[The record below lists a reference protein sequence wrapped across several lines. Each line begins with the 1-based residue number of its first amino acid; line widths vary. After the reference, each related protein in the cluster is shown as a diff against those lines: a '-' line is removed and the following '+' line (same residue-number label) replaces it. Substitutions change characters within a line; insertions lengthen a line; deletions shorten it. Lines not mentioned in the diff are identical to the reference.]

1 VILTTDTQHKVAS
14 TSTSDSRPFRCAR
27 NRDRAAE
34 EERGGGDGDDRNG
47 PDLVLALDGVR
58 GLEDGPGRLLPEH
71 VAPGRAPAG
80 GGGGGVDAVGRVG
93 LAVPELGQ
101 RQRRRGARE
110 AHLTSFTTPLLP
122 QCQPRSVSP

>member
-1 VILTTDTQHKVAS
+1 
-14 TSTSDSRPFRCAR
+14 
-27 NRDRAAE
+27 
-34 EERGGGDGDDRNG
+34 
-47 PDLVLALDGVR
+47 
-58 GLEDGPGRLLPEH
+58 
-71 VAPGRAPAG
+71 
-80 GGGGGVDAVGRVG
+80 VDAVGGVG